1 MTSAFFSI
9 RNDCFQ
15 RSHEH
20 LRRYVVT
27 TTATTTPGLNDVK
40 RSGHD
45 RQPDG
50 HQQVEPYGHRAV
62 AATTTAASAA
72 TTTSS
77 TAAEV
82 TLACQGWTHRRRC
95 QSPQR
100 EFRLRGTVNKTVNNN
115 DDKNNNNGKIETSKQ
130 ISNIHLPFRYN
141 EELVTSVKKTSCW
154 RFSRF

>member
-1 MTSAFFSI
+1 MTRHVVSRGLSDFEPKIVKFQNPIFTIRFIHLILVMTSAFFSI

-62 AATTTAASAA
+62 AATTTAAAAA

-82 TLACQGWTHRRRC
+82 TLACQG
-95 QSPQR
+95 
-100 EFRLRGTVNKTVNNN
+100 
-115 DDKNNNNGKIETSKQ
+115 
-130 ISNIHLPFRYN
+130 
-141 EELVTSVKKTSCW
+141 
-154 RFSRF
+154 